1 LTMVFIKKKRSLT
14 LVELLVVL
22 CVIFV
27 CMGVFA
33 IFAKINLKAARETAL
48 RNELYNIRMS
58 VELYKIIRGKMPD
71 DLVSLINQEFEFK
84 TPGGIILKKSYLKP
98 FRIDKQGYLLDPF
111 MNRYLYNARTGKIL
125 SSTQG
130 HENW

>member
-1 LTMVFIKKKRSLT
+1 MACIKKKRSLT

-27 CMGVFA
+27 CIGVFA

-58 VELYKIIRGKMPD
+58 VELYKIIKGKTPS
-71 DLVSLINQEFEFK
+71 DLVGLINQEFEFR
-84 TPGGIILKKSYLKP
+84 TPDGIMLKKSFLKP

-111 MNRYLYNARTGKIL
+111 MNRYSYNTRTGKVL
-125 SSTQG
+125 TG
-130 HENW
+130 TKGYEKW